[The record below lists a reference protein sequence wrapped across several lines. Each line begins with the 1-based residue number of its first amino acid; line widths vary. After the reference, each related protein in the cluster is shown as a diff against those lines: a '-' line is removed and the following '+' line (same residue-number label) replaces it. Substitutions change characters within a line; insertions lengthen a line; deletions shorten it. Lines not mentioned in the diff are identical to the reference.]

1 MLHSH
6 RYFTTMPSESRTR
19 ASNTIAP
26 RRASTV
32 MDLARLPILFLLRP
46 ASASIVTMSTDSSN
60 QTAPAAASGKVPR
73 TALIDGYPPRHHLLR
88 DLRISVEF
96 QKGWRSIVRAPVVPE
111 VCSDHGGMR
120 VGVIATLIDVL
131 GGTLSIRMVYPDWIA
146 TADLSI
152 HTAQRASSGFVAAS
166 GSVTRAGRTRVVI
179 EVEIRQEAPG
189 PEHASHAIGSAM
201 MTFSRLSS
209 GKDTPE
215 VQIDDNLSEVVDFAL
230 EGSGLDRPCLDAFGV
245 RVVDPARGLVEIEMR
260 DYLRNSLGSLQGGM
274 FAILADTAGQH
285 AARAATGK
293 PLTTS
298 DLAIHYL
305 MPGKVG
311 PFRTRATVLRT
322 TADTALTRVDV
333 IDSGGED
340 RAIAVVMNTAT
351 LDRAT

>member
-1 MLHSH
+1 
-6 RYFTTMPSESRTR
+6 
-19 ASNTIAP
+19 
-26 RRASTV
+26 
-32 MDLARLPILFLLRP
+32 
-46 ASASIVTMSTDSSN
+46 MSTDSPHR
-60 QTAPAAASGKVPR
+60 TLPAPAAGKEPR
-73 TALIDGYPPRHHLLR
+73 TALVDGYPPRHHLLR

-111 VCSDHGGMR
+111 VCSDQGAMR
-120 VGVIATLIDVL
+120 VGAIATLVDVL
-131 GGTLSIRMVYPDWIA
+131 GGTLSIRMVYPGWIA

-179 EVEIRQEAPG
+179 EVDIRQEAPG
-189 PEHASHAIGSAM
+189 PEHASHTIGSAM
-201 MTFSRLSS
+201 MTFSRLPST
-209 GKDTPE
+209 KDTPD
-215 VQIDDNLSEVVDFAL
+215 VQIDDNLCEVIDFAL

-245 RVVDPARGLVEIEMR
+245 TIVDPARGLVELEMR

-274 FAILADTAGQH
+274 FAILGDAAGQH

-293 PLTTS
+293 SLTTS

-305 MPGKVG
+305 LPGKVG

-333 IDSGGED
+333 TDSGVD
-340 RAIAVVMNTAT
+340 DHIIAVVMNTAT
-351 LDRAT
+351 LDHAQ